1 MGNNDEDRVPIIEAR
16 LLRTDD
22 LIDLRLEATG
32 CTLEPIDGGSELVCG
47 PDSALVLHFPPQHI
61 GEQVWQTMPAPPA
74 PPPTPSQH
82 VAAGPT
88 RIVYQLAEGT
98 RIPFTL
104 DGVLAALPDLPLRVS
119 KLATAA
125 GEALDGAGPEPPADD
140 ETAIEA
146 PYHLVVSPGPQ
157 GAFSHAVAP
166 VGPPGRAE
174 LWRTRLTVRRD
185 DGTLDDADAGRRIVR
200 ALWNRDQEQ
209 APADFIPGSDDDQPL
224 KPFDRYAIVAQTH
237 GGIPENADTP
247 SSWRISPCPASAP
260 GSTGGRPGSSGRA
273 SLTTATKRSWAVTAT
288 CASSTGCSVP
298 RRASRGCRWGHADR

>member
-200 ALWNRDQEQ
+200 ALWNRDQDQ

-247 SSWRISPCPASAP
+247 LLVANLALSSLGAWFDWRQTWEFGQSIADYRHQAFMGRDGYVRVVYRLFSSSASITRMP
-260 GSTGGRPGSSGRA
+260 LG
-273 SLTTATKRSWAVTAT
+273 
-288 CASSTGCSVP
+288 P
-298 RRASRGCRWGHADR
+298 RR